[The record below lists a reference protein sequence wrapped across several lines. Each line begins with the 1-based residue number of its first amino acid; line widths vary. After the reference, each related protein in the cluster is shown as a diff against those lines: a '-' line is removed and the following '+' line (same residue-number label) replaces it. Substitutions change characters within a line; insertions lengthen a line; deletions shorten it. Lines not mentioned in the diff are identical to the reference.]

1 MEYKNSF
8 VFYESIGKQFERL
21 LNRGKR
27 EEALDYIAAVIKYG
41 LYREEPAEEA
51 EVWDYGLDSAFSS
64 IGSAKVRY
72 EKSKID
78 GGKGGR
84 KRLEIDMDKVWE
96 LIEEGYTYSQIA
108 DVFGCSKN
116 TIANRIAE
124 SKNTK
129 TTKNQIEQPIQ
140 KLKNNKNLNVNVN
153 DNGNVYGNGNAAT
166 KTEILNF

>member
-1 MEYKNSF
+1 MDYKNSF

-51 EVWDYGLDSAFSS
+51 EVWNYGLDSAFSS

-84 KRLEIDMDKVWE
+84 KRLEIDMDKVLE

-124 SKNTK
+124 
-129 TTKNQIEQPIQ
+129 TKNQNPKNQEQQVIEKP
-140 KLKNNKNLNVNVN
+140 KTTKNLNVNVN
-153 DNGNVYGNGNAAT
+153 KNEDVYGNGNAAT